1 VVLVDLV
8 RVERLQHLEV
18 GGAGLLLHQLRHE
31 VGRERLQLV
40 APAQQAAQ
48 ALVGELQVRR
58 LGHPSG
64 QRPQHGLVERPPI
77 RERGRR
83 QHRDPGAGKDHQPV
97 IACRSR

>member
-48 ALVGELQVRR
+48 ALLENCRFVASAIRPASALSTASLNAHQFGSEVGGSIEIPAPAR
-58 LGHPSG
+58 
-64 QRPQHGLVERPPI
+64 I
-77 RERGRR
+77 T
-83 QHRDPGAGKDHQPV
+83 
-97 IACRSR
+97 SR